1 MNTTGTPSTPA
12 ERRASALRRAAQA
25 KRQAAIA
32 RAETAIRQ
40 LVKNKQEI
48 NFRSVAR
55 AGGVSIDF
63 LYASADLRHR
73 IESLRT
79 QQAAHGPSRTARPE
93 TSDPGE
99 SIIQV
104 LTTKLR
110 EERAAGTPSCRTSSN
125 GSPPPTGNSSG
136 SAASCNSTDSKP
148 DCDVA
153 DASATSPPAI
163 TTN

>member
-12 ERRASALRRAAQA
+12 ERRAGALRRAAQA
-25 KRQAAIA
+25 KRQAATA

-79 QQAAHGPSRTARPE
+79 QQAAHGPSRPARPG
-93 TSDPGE
+93 TRDPGE
-99 SIIQV
+99 SVIDV

-110 EERAAGTPSCRTSSN
+110 EE
-125 GSPPPTGNSSG
+125 
-136 SAASCNSTDSKP
+136 SAARRTVVQDLEQRLAAAHGELLRLRR
-148 DCDVA
+148 VVQQHGLQA
-153 DASATSPPAI
+153 
-163 TTN
+163 

>member
-25 KRQAAIA
+25 KRQAATA

-110 EERAAGTPSCRTSSN
+110 EERAGRHAVVQDLEQRL
-125 GSPPPTGNSSG
+125 
-136 SAASCNSTDSKP
+136 AAAHGELLRLRR
-148 DCDVA
+148 VLQQHGLQA
-153 DASATSPPAI
+153 
-163 TTN
+163 

>member
-1 MNTTGTPSTPA
+1 MNTTGTPPTPA
-12 ERRASALRRAAQA
+12 ERRAGALRRAAQA
-25 KRQAAIA
+25 KRQAATA

-55 AGGVSIDF
+55 AGGVSLDF

-79 QQAAHGPSRTARPE
+79 QQAAHGPPRAARPE
-93 TSDPGE
+93 TREPGE

-110 EERAAGTPSCRTSSN
+110 EERTARHAVVQDLEQRLAAAHGELLRLRRVLQQH
-125 GSPPPTGNSSG
+125 GLQ
-136 SAASCNSTDSKP
+136 A
-148 DCDVA
+148 
-153 DASATSPPAI
+153 
-163 TTN
+163 